1 MFFQL
6 GSHVINLE
14 FIVPIKHDN
23 KNKKNKKKLFLV
35 HFIFQKK
42 KNILSVKFDKY
53 NIYLTKFCF

>member
-42 KNILSVKFDKY
+42 KKY
-53 NIYLTKFCF
+53 IECES